1 MKRIKLATLLIV
13 IVSLNFSCV
22 TNTETN
28 STDTETNSTDTETNS
43 TERSIGFTNWS
54 DDGEVYK
61 WYLGTDAAVD
71 LVVDLDKVWEKQDY
85 AKMRTFFADTAKFYK
100 RDGKFFD
107 NTTDFINEIS
117 SKDEEEATVWKLLSA
132 YSVDFDPSRGGEHVQ
147 ASFEVTNKAGDVI
160 RELHEQ
166 YYIID
171 SKIVQWRQFS
181 LPLK

>member
-22 TNTETN
+22 TN
-28 STDTETNSTDTETNS
+28 TETNS

-117 SKDEEEATVWKLLSA
+117 SQEEEEEATVWKLLSA
-132 YSVDFDPSRGGEHVQ
+132 YSVDLDPSRGGEHVQ